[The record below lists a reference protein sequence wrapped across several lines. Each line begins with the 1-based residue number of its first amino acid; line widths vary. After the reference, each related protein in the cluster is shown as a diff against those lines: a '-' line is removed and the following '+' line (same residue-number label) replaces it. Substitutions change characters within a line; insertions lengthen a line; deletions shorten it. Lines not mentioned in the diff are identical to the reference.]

1 VWRAIR
7 RRVRND
13 TGAVI
18 IMTALF
24 LPVALLFCG
33 FVIDVANWFEHD
45 RHLQTQ
51 ADAAALAGA
60 GSFLACPNN
69 DPILEKTDE
78 YGGETWNE
86 QVGDTQDSVHME
98 VNSKTYFDQPDWE
111 DPTVDEGTPCE
122 TGMVDVKLTET
133 DLPWW
138 FDITQ
143 DVDYINAH
151 ARVEFQEVD
160 TMNGALPFAVPDV
173 KPETARVWFINEDT
187 GQPLTATDGNP
198 ATHLL
203 TRKTYTGGVAY
214 WDNLEPGAA
223 VEVTLP
229 AGGASN
235 IGVRVAL
242 SGSTSTNC
250 ADPLVTCYDA
260 GSANGILY
268 GRAWARDPAT
278 STAPKARHVGLT
290 SAVTNGCSDPY
301 FTQAPAGGC
310 NVGVE
315 AQIDFGGAVPNGTSV
330 DAVVGNKKYAMQYD
344 TKNTPTLTDD
354 VWISTQFI
362 PIDPAGPPVSIGL
375 EWKKGNT
382 GGSLGTQLQRTFSAS
397 AARSGPIQTAVLF
410 SDDGTGQRSGVSSF
424 EQCSTSHPTCTYKL
438 AVQLGIQ
445 GSFED
450 IYNDLR
456 SVTAPVTL
464 RFAGGASGS
473 QNQALDCDPWNETNA
488 DPDLKL
494 PNGTRSFIGE
504 IALGCR
510 PGYMRNQGMT
520 CPSSPNVLWG
530 SSTSTDNQGPAW
542 QCVAVETGDRVSQI
556 ATGLNLRILGDKN
569 PRDCTHPNNWDTVIQ
584 APDPAEAS
592 DPRIVQLFLTQFGAF
607 SSSGQ
612 NTVAVTNFATFYVTG
627 WKGQGGHTSPCAD
640 PDNPDVPADD
650 PVAEAGTV
658 VGHWMKYRGAL
669 GDSHGTRPCDPNSPT
684 PCVFSL
690 TE

>member
-1 VWRAIR
+1 
-7 RRVRND
+7 
-13 TGAVI
+13 VI

-69 DPILEKTDE
+69 DPIFEKTDE
-78 YGGETWNE
+78 YGGATWNE
-86 QVGDTQDSVHME
+86 QVGDAQDSVHME
-98 VNSKTYFDQPDWE
+98 VNSKTFFDQPDWE
-111 DPTVDEGTPCE
+111 DPTVEEGTPCE

-151 ARVEFQEVD
+151 ARVEFHEVD
-160 TMNGALPFAVPDV
+160 TLSGAMPFGVPDV
-173 KPETARVWFINEDT
+173 KPMTARIWFIDEAT
-187 GQPLTATDGNP
+187 GQTLTASDGTP
-198 ATHLL
+198 ATQLL
-203 TRKTYTGGVAY
+203 TRKIYDSGIAT
-214 WDNLEPGAA
+214 WDNVDQPVDVTFPGGEP
-223 VEVTLP
+223 
-229 AGGASN
+229 SR

-250 ADPLVTCYDA
+250 GDPLVECYDL
-260 GSANGILY
+260 GNVNQGILY
-268 GRAWARDPAT
+268 ARAWSRDPAT
-278 STAPKARHVGLT
+278 PTAPKARHVGLT

-301 FTQAPAGGC
+301 FTEVPAGGC

-315 AQIDFGGAVPNGTSV
+315 AQLDFGTGVPSDYQV
-330 DAVVGNKKYAMQYD
+330 DAVVGNKNYSMQFAAGD
-344 TKNTPTLTDD
+344 PTTTADD
-354 VWISTQFI
+354 VWVSNQLI
-362 PIDPAGPPVSIGL
+362 PIDPAVGPVPIAL
-375 EWKKGNT
+375 EWKNGRD
-382 GGSLGTQLQRTFSAS
+382 GGSLGVVQRTFSAS
-397 AARSGPIQTAVLF
+397 GRSGPIKTAALWA
-410 SDDGTGQRSGVSSF
+410 DGAFPVSSL
-424 EQCSTSHPTCTYKL
+424 EQCSASHPDCTYSL
-438 AVQLGIQ
+438 AVQLGVQ
-445 GSFED
+445 GSFEEL
-450 IYNDLR
+450 YQDLR
-456 SVTAPVTL
+456 SVTTPVTL
-464 RFAGGASGS
+464 RFAGGTSGS

-510 PGYMRNQGMT
+510 PGYTPNTGIT
-520 CPSSPNVLWG
+520 CPASPNTLWG
-530 SSTSTDNQGPAW
+530 TSTSADNQGPAW

-569 PRDCTHPNNWDTVIQ
+569 PTDCTHPNNWDEAIQ
-584 APDPAEAS
+584 APDPAEAA

-607 SSSGQ
+607 AGSGQ
-612 NTVAVTNFATFYVTG
+612 DTVPVTNFATFYVTG

-640 PDNPDVPADD
+640 PDDETISADD
-650 PVAEAGTV
+650 PVTEAGTV
-658 VGHWMKYRGAL
+658 VGHWMKYRGSL
-669 GDSHGTRPCDPNSPT
+669 GNSHGTKPCDPNSPT
-684 PCVFSL
+684 PCSFRL
-690 TE
+690 TR

>member
-1 VWRAIR
+1 MWRAVGKR
-7 RRVRND
+7 AKRD

-18 IMTALF
+18 VMTAFF
-24 LPVALLFCG
+24 LPVGLLFCG

-69 DPILEKTDE
+69 DPILEKTEE
-78 YGGETWNE
+78 YSGDTWNP
-86 QVGDTQDSVHME
+86 QVGDAQGSVHME
-98 VNSKTYFDQPDWE
+98 VNSKTFHDQPDWE
-111 DPTVDEGTPCE
+111 DDTVEEGTPCE

-151 ARVEFQEVD
+151 ARVEFHGVE
-160 TMNGALPFAVPDV
+160 TMSGMMPFGVPDV
-173 KPETARVWFINEDT
+173 KPVTARVWFIDEET
-187 GQPLTATDGNP
+187 GETLTASDGITP

-203 TRKTYTGGVAY
+203 TRRTYASGVAT
-214 WDNLEPGAA
+214 WDNVDEP
-223 VEVTLP
+223 VDVTFP
-229 AGGASN
+229 GGGPSK

-250 ADPLVTCYDA
+250 TDPLVQCYDL

-268 GRAWARDPAT
+268 ARAWSRLPAT
-278 STAPKARHVGLT
+278 PTAPQARHVGLT
-290 SAVTNGCSDPY
+290 SSVTNGCSAPY
-301 FTQAPAGGC
+301 FTEVPAGGC
-310 NVGVE
+310 NVGVV
-315 AQIDFGGAVPNGTSV
+315 AQLDFGGAVPTGYSV

-344 TKNTPTLTDD
+344 VKDPVDPADD
-354 VWISTQFI
+354 VWVSNQLI
-362 PIDPAGPPVSIGL
+362 PIDPAVGPVPIAL
-375 EWKKGNT
+375 EWKNGRN
-382 GGSLGTQLQRTFSAS
+382 GGSLGVVARTFSAS
-397 AARSGPIQTAVLF
+397 ARSGPIKQAALWA
-410 SDDGTGQRSGVSSF
+410 DGAFPAGSL
-424 EQCSTSHPTCTYKL
+424 EQCSATHTDCTYSL

-450 IYNDLR
+450 IYKDLR

-464 RFAGGASGS
+464 RFAGGTSGS

-494 PNGTRSFIGE
+494 PNGTRSFVGE

-510 PGYMRNQGMT
+510 PGYTPNTGVA
-520 CPSSPNVLWG
+520 CPTSPNTLWG
-530 SSTSTDNQGPAW
+530 TSTSRDNQGPAW

-569 PRDCTHPNNWDTVIQ
+569 PTDCTHPNNWDEVTQ
-584 APDPAEAS
+584 APDPAEVT
-592 DPRIVQLFLTQFGAF
+592 DPRIVHLFLTQFGAF
-607 SSSGQ
+607 SAAGQ
-612 NTVAVTNFATFYVTG
+612 NTVPVTNFATFYVTG

-640 PDNPDVPADD
+640 PDDPDDRPDD
-650 PVAEAGTV
+650 PVSEAGTV
-658 VGHWMKYRGAL
+658 VGHWMKYRGPL
-669 GDSHGTRPCDPNSPT
+669 GDSTGTQPCNPDSPT
-684 PCVFSL
+684 PCVFAL
-690 TE
+690 TR